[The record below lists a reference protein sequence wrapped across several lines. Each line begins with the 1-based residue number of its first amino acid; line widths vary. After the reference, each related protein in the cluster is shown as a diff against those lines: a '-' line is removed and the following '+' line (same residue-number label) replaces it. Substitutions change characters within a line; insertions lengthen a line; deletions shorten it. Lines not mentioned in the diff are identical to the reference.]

1 DAGRHRRERVNAQS
15 KQTKEVPRKAI
26 RQACTL
32 DDFMAHCPWI
42 QPSSP
47 EVMLCLKANGAG
59 LSPPCRAAIASRSDT
74 PPSSPADIGRKEQTT
89 TQPRKP
95 EPAHVSP
102 PTPPVSSQT
111 GALRNPTAE
120 QKTAIRATCRSDA
133 ISH

>member
-47 EVMLCLKANGAG
+47 EVMLCLKANAAG

-74 PPSSPADIGRKEQTT
+74 PPPSPADIGRKEQMT
-89 TQPRKP
+89 PRPRNP
-95 EPAHVSP
+95 ERVDASP
-102 PTPPVSSQT
+102 PSPPASSQT
-111 GALRNPTAE
+111 GTSRNPTGP
-120 QKTAIRATCRSDA
+120 QKKAILP
-133 ISH
+133 